1 MRRCR
6 RCGAQNS
13 LVWLTARCNCLRVPR
28 DYFGEDVA
36 ARYDASSGAMF
47 DPEVLGATVD
57 VCSPNSLGAALHS
70 SSP

>member
-1 MRRCR
+1 
-6 RCGAQNS
+6 
-13 LVWLTARCNCLRVPR
+13 VPR